1 MDNQATPT
9 PVVESTTQ
17 AVLVVQPAP
26 PSSENLADMNFLFGV
41 ILSVCLPVYL
51 LKLAIRQLNFDHD

>member
-1 MDNQATPT
+1 MDGQTDVT
-9 PVVESTTQ
+9 QTQ

-26 PSSENLADMNFLFGV
+26 PSLETQRQVDELAAIIISM
-41 ILSVCLPVYL
+41 CLPVYL